1 MADTINISCKHA
13 TFLISKQQETKLS
26 LINKMQLMWHLA
38 ICNVCKLYKKQT
50 AYFLQKIKNSRTED
64 TKLSQTAKDKIKKIV
79 EQVITENN

>member
-64 TKLSQTAKDKIKKIV
+64 TKLSQTAKDKINKVV

>member
-26 LINKMQLMWHLA
+26 LINKMQLMLHLA

-50 AYFLQKIKNSRTED
+50 AYFLQKIKNNSTED
-64 TKLSQTAKDKIKKIV
+64 TKLSQTAKDKIKKVV